1 MDGVV
6 SGRFFGMTQRVFVF
20 LFLVHNDSSSSK
32 DNKTLP
38 EKTGLFNLEA
48 GLYEKRA

>member
-1 MDGVV
+1 
-6 SGRFFGMTQRVFVF
+6 MTQRVFVF
-20 LFLVHNDSSSSK
+20 LSLIHMILPSNQ